1 MTLAINWNIRENIS
15 IILLGSLGWRNNNTV
30 LLEFLLD
37 VCKNHLIVFMFKYI

>member
-15 IILLGSLGWRNNNTV
+15 IILLGSLGWRNTI